1 MPSSPDPFQ
10 PHLNRAASL
19 FQEGEAVQAGQ
30 IWQAILK
37 RDPANQAARAGLYQV
52 KLWLERNQAK
62 TDIPQPDQEQLLREG
77 CTLYDM
83 GQMQDALRKWERIL
97 AADPQHKLA
106 LAYAND
112 ARRELGLAALEGSG
126 APPPQVA
133 EGPAREQPGQGPA
146 DAAPG
151 ADQLVL
157 EGVQIYDMG
166 MVEEAM
172 TKWERALKAVP
183 DHKDALA
190 YLEMARRDQEQ
201 TRNRPP
207 ARPAPAETAK
217 TVIDPGIWRAE
228 QLLHQNRLEEAAQAF
243 QRLLDR
249 DSRDPRVLQ
258 GYHQARALLNARSE
272 PQSITLVQLDR
283 PAAKPAI
290 PAPVGPPP
298 AVTARSAPHR
308 NGFKLPWMLQGKR
321 LPPWLNTPRN
331 LALAGG
337 LLFLGILGAVLYGE
351 HRREAALREAV
362 AAAKITALRPV
373 ARMTQIPVLAQS
385 TEEVRQEAGR
395 AMPDD
400 PLLAYFR
407 AEEWQRREP
416 DSTAATDLVAQAKAG
431 IATLKRPVGTLP
443 DFEKALQGGDL
454 DGALRCMLGLLQ
466 QAPDDPELRSR
477 ARVVLLALAPI
488 YAAKERFDDA
498 RDALRLGRA
507 MYPMDKNWPA
517 KLKLLESIQT
527 MAKPDRTP
535 WIPLLG

>member
-10 PHLNRAASL
+10 AHLNRAASL
-19 FQEGEAVQAGQ
+19 LQQGEAVQAGQ

-37 RDPANQAARAGLYQV
+37 RDPAHQAARAGLYQV
-52 KLWLERNQAK
+52 KLWLERNK
-62 TDIPQPDQEQLLREG
+62 PQPDKEQLLREG

-83 GQMQDALRKWERIL
+83 GQMQDALQKWERIL

-112 ARRELGLAALEGSG
+112 ARRELGLVPLEGAG
-126 APPPQVA
+126 APAPRVA
-133 EGPAREQPGQGPA
+133 DGPAREETDQGPTHS
-146 DAAPG
+146 APG

-172 TKWERALKAVP
+172 AKWERALKAVP

-201 TRNRPP
+201 SRPP
-207 ARPAPAETAK
+207 ARPAPTETAK
-217 TVIDPGIWRAE
+217 AVVDPGIWRAE
-228 QLLHQNRLEEAAQAF
+228 QLLHQNRLEEAVQAF

-272 PQSITLVQLDR
+272 PQSITLVELDR
-283 PAAKPAI
+283 PAAKAAI
-290 PAPVGPPP
+290 PVPVGPPP
-298 AVTARSAPHR
+298 ALTARSAPHR
-308 NGFKLPWMLQGKR
+308 NGFKLPWMLQGTK

-331 LALAGG
+331 LALAAG

-351 HRREAALREAV
+351 HRREAALKEAV
-362 AAAKITALRPV
+362 AAAKITALQPV

-395 AMPDD
+395 ALADD

-416 DSTAATDLVAQAKAG
+416 DSQAATDLVAQAKAG
-431 IATLKRPVGTLP
+431 IAALKRPGGTLP
-443 DFEKALQGGDL
+443 DFEKDLQGGDL
-454 DGALRCMLGLLQ
+454 DGARRGMLGLLQ

-477 ARVVLLALAPI
+477 ARVVLLALVPI
-488 YAAKERFDDA
+488 YTAKERFDDA